1 MKSSVQKDSQPLK
14 IYIISDSIGETAE
27 KVVYATMI
35 QFPNLRRNNFF
46 KFPFINNEGNL
57 KEILESAVVENA
69 VLVTTLVDPKLNNI
83 IKEYVEEYQLEH
95 IDYLSPLLEIIKE
108 KTKEIPLLESGALHS
123 LDEEYFNR
131 MSAIEFAVKYDDG
144 KSSKGFLK
152 SDIVL
157 LGISRT
163 SKTPLSMYLANKSF
177 KVSNLPLIPEVQLPA
192 EIFEVPSNNIYGL
205 IASPNYIM
213 KVRSERMKLMGL
225 DSVTSYNSIERIKSE
240 LSYAEEQ
247 FEKLG
252 AHVINIEN
260 RSIEETA
267 QMIEESLKKSSI

>member
-95 IDYLSPLLEIIKE
+95 IDYLSPLLGIM
-108 KTKEIPLLESGALHS
+108 T
-123 LDEEYFNR
+123 
-131 MSAIEFAVKYDDG
+131 MG
-144 KSSKGFLK
+144 K
-152 SDIVL
+152 
-157 LGISRT
+157 
-163 SKTPLSMYLANKSF
+163 
-177 KVSNLPLIPEVQLPA
+177 VQK
-192 EIFEVPSNNIYGL
+192 
-205 IASPNYIM
+205 AS
-213 KVRSERMKLMGL
+213 
-225 DSVTSYNSIERIKSE
+225 
-240 LSYAEEQ
+240 
-247 FEKLG
+247 
-252 AHVINIEN
+252 
-260 RSIEETA
+260 
-267 QMIEESLKKSSI
+267 